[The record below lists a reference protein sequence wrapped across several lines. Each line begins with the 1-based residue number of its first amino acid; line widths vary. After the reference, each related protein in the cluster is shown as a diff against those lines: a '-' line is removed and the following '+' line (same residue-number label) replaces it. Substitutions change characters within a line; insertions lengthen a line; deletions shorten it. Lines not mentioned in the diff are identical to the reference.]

1 MDYKVKIKEKL
12 GKLLFLEM
20 NKDGFKENIG
30 IPSYVTFKN
39 NDLYLPI
46 SSEYISSN
54 INNEIKIK
62 NLPIYYFIEGMFIA
76 IGSDEN
82 LRFNDDYELI
92 LDYIKD
98 TEICIKS
105 LISKRIDE
113 KRYLDAYLLLKGYYT
128 YSKDL
133 EVMKKILL
141 VGEAIR
147 EEEKGFKDILLED
160 IDYCISNKLKIAEAY
175 LYKAIIL
182 KDDGDFKGAKV
193 LINEYFNNGGK
204 VTKEVEII
212 NNDINNISDYE
223 NAIELLEE
231 NPAKSIEILLRLGEE
246 FKENPLIYYYL
257 GIAFRKLENYHKAI
271 YYLKESIKR
280 ESGILEVIV
289 ELGLNYAC
297 IGEFEEA
304 IKYFKKAFEAS
315 RDVEICTNIIMCY
328 LNINDLENA
337 KLHLEIAKNLNPE
350 DEIVKQLDAMISK
363 E

>member
-1 MDYKVKIKEKL
+1 MDYKAKIKERMS
-12 GKLLFLEM
+12 KLLFLEM

-39 NDLYLPI
+39 KDLYLPI

-54 INNEIKIK
+54 INDEIKIK

-76 IGSDEN
+76 IGADEN

-98 TEICIKS
+98 TENCIKS
-105 LISKRIDE
+105 LISKRIQE
-113 KRYLDAYLLLKGYYT
+113 ERYLDAYLLLKGYYS

-141 VGEAIR
+141 VGETIR
-147 EEEKGFKDILLED
+147 EQDSSFKDILLDD
-160 IDYCISNKLKIAEAY
+160 IEYCITNNLKIAEPY
-175 LYKAIIL
+175 LYKAIVL
-182 KDDGDFKGAKV
+182 KNEGDFKAARV
-193 LINEYFNNGGK
+193 AINEYINKGGK

-212 NNDINNISDYE
+212 NTDIQNISDYE
-223 NAIELLEE
+223 NAIELLAEE
-231 NPAKSIEILLRLGEE
+231 PAKAVEILLRLAGEFE
-246 FKENPLIYYYL
+246 ENP
-257 GIAFRKLENYHKAI
+257 AI
-271 YYLKESIKR
+271 YYLKESVKR

-297 IGEFEEA
+297 INDFEEA
-304 IKYFKKAFEAS
+304 IKFFKKAFEAS
-315 RDVEICTNIIMCY
+315 RDVEICTNIVMCY

-337 KLHLEIAKNLNPE
+337 KLHLDIAKNLNPD
-350 DEIVKQLDAMISK
+350 DEIVKQLDTMINK
-363 E
+363 EQ

>member
-350 DEIVKQLDAMISK
+350 DEIVKQLDAMINK
-363 E
+363 

>member
-98 TEICIKS
+98 TESCIKS

-175 LYKAIIL
+175 LYKSIIL

-204 VTKEVEII
+204 ATKEVEII

-223 NAIELLEE
+223 SAVELLEE

-350 DEIVKQLDAMISK
+350 DEIVKQLDAMINK
-363 E
+363 

>member
-1 MDYKVKIKEKL
+1 MDYKVKIKERL

-39 NDLYLPI
+39 KDLYLPI

-54 INNEIKIK
+54 INDEIKIK

-98 TEICIKS
+98 TETCIKS
-105 LISKRIDE
+105 LISKRIED

-141 VGEAIR
+141 VGETIK
-147 EEEKGFKDILLED
+147 EEESSFKDILLED
-160 IDYCISNKLKIAEAY
+160 IDYCISNKLKIAEPY
-175 LYKAIIL
+175 LYKAIVL
-182 KDDGDFKGAKV
+182 KDEGDFKGAKV
-193 LINEYFNNGGK
+193 AINEYFNNGGK
-204 VTKEVEII
+204 VTPEVEII

-223 NAIELLEE
+223 NAIELLAED
-231 NPAKSIEILLRLGEE
+231 PAKSIEILLRLGEE
-246 FKENPLIYYYL
+246 FEENPLIYYYL

-271 YYLKESIKR
+271 YYLKESVKR

-337 KLHLEIAKNLNPE
+337 KLHLDIAKNLNPE
-350 DEIVKQLDAMISK
+350 DEIVKQLDTMINK
-363 E
+363 G

>member
-98 TEICIKS
+98 TESCIKS

-223 NAIELLEE
+223 NAVELLEE

-337 KLHLEIAKNLNPE
+337 KLHLEIAKNLNSE
-350 DEIVKQLDAMISK
+350 DEIVKQLDAMINK
-363 E
+363 

>member
-98 TEICIKS
+98 TESCIKS

-204 VTKEVEII
+204 VT
-212 NNDINNISDYE
+212 NISDYE
-223 NAIELLEE
+223 NAVELLEE

-337 KLHLEIAKNLNPE
+337 KLHLEIAKNLNSE

>member
-98 TEICIKS
+98 TESCIKS

-182 KDDGDFKGAKV
+182 KDEGDFKGAKV

-223 NAIELLEE
+223 NAVELLEE

-350 DEIVKQLDAMISK
+350 DEIVKQLDAMINK
-363 E
+363 

>member
-30 IPSYVTFKN
+30 IPSYVSFKN
-39 NDLYLPI
+39 KDLYLPI

-54 INNEIKIK
+54 INDEIKIK

-98 TEICIKS
+98 TESCIKS
-105 LISKRIDE
+105 LISKRIE
-113 KRYLDAYLLLKGYYT
+113 ENRYLDAYLLLKGYYS

-141 VGEAIR
+141 VGETIK
-147 EEEKGFKDILLED
+147 EEESSFKDILLED
-160 IDYCISNKLKIAEAY
+160 IEYCISNNLKIAEPY
-175 LYKAIIL
+175 LYKAIVL
-182 KDDGDFKGAKV
+182 KDDGDFKAARV
-193 LINEYFNNGGK
+193 AINEYLNRGGK
-204 VTKEVEII
+204 VTPEVEII
-212 NNDINNISDYE
+212 NNDINNIADYE
-223 NAIELLEE
+223 NAIELLDEDT
-231 NPAKSIEILLRLGEE
+231 AKSIEILLRLGDE
-246 FKENPLIYYYL
+246 FNENPLIYYYL

-271 YYLKESIKR
+271 YYLKESVKR

-297 IGEFEEA
+297 IGEYEEA

-315 RDVEICTNIIMCY
+315 RDVEICTNIVMCY
-328 LNINDLENA
+328 LNINDIENA
-337 KLHLEIAKNLNPE
+337 KLHLDIAKNLNPE
-350 DEIVKQLDAMISK
+350 DEIVKQLETMINK
-363 E
+363 G

>member
-98 TEICIKS
+98 TESCIKS

-223 NAIELLEE
+223 NAVELLEE

-337 KLHLEIAKNLNPE
+337 KLH
-350 DEIVKQLDAMISK
+350 
-363 E
+363 

>member
-98 TEICIKS
+98 TESCIKS

-160 IDYCISNKLKIAEAY
+160 IDYCISNKLKIVEAY

-182 KDDGDFKGAKV
+182 KDEGDFKGAKV

-223 NAIELLEE
+223 NAVELLEE

-350 DEIVKQLDAMISK
+350 DEIVKQLDAMINK
-363 E
+363 